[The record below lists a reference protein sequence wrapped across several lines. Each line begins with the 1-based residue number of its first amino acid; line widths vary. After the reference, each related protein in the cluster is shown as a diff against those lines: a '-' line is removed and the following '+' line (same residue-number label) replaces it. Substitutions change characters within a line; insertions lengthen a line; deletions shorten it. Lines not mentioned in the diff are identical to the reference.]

1 MAFLKSTVAF
11 KCKLTGSPSPLTFEL
26 IKNNDEVLERNSNPI
41 TFSLKVNMGS
51 EGVYVCRVT
60 SGNQTSIS
68 NPVHLQVVIPVQG
81 VSIVSEPNPP
91 VIYEGEGFKLSCEA
105 RMGTHLGYSWYHN
118 EQEMSSPSP
127 LHHFVGNMLTVNS
140 SSEWHAGSYLCVAK
154 NLMGNNSRSSSSEH
168 VTVVVKKYISPP
180 RLSFTLFQNGTG
192 YYANLSCQLAYGSP
206 PVMFQLFFNGK
217 SVDVQQLNL
226 LEAWF
231 IQPVTIGLY
240 MGKVQCIAKNN
251 IQHLFSNSIRLE
263 VVLVTGTA
271 LVQVE
276 YLHRAESEV
285 TAVLL
290 KCVITAG
297 TFPVFSWSFNGSTI
311 PLGAN
316 SPTFVQ
322 HDQVIV
328 LTHISPENSGYY
340 SCRARDS
347 FNSDS
352 SWLESE
358 EVLVKMTE
366 SPILFSSNII
376 TKYEVSDL
384 STLFNRT
391 HTSTTHVVTDFEVTP
406 IEVIA
411 VVFCCFLFVMIVV
424 GACCLFWSINPERI
438 ATGDNHH
445 VNHQEHRRP
454 ENHHN
459 KPETIFEPRNEDMET
474 TI

>member
-1 MAFLKSTVAF
+1 MNQCLLLLLMSVLHGSTLRPELSGPSMAFLKSTVAF

-358 EVLVKMTE
+358 EVLVKMT
-366 SPILFSSNII
+366 
-376 TKYEVSDL
+376 D
-384 STLFNRT
+384 
-391 HTSTTHVVTDFEVTP
+391 
-406 IEVIA
+406 
-411 VVFCCFLFVMIVV
+411 
-424 GACCLFWSINPERI
+424 
-438 ATGDNHH
+438 H